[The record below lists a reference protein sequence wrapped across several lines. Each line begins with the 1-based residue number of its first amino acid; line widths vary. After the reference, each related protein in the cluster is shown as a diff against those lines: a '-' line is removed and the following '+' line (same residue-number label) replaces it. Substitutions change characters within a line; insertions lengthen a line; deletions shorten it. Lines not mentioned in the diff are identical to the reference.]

1 MEPKW
6 MAHAGPPGYPTAMSD
21 AELKQLLAQ
30 ALALPPAERLGL
42 VTKLLDSVEGSPD
55 PVWQNTWLAELD
67 RRAAKMDNGDGH
79 DWSSVEAEI
88 AAQLRPR

>member
-6 MAHAGPPGYPTAMSD
+6 MAHAGPPGYPTVMSD
-21 AELKQLLAQ
+21 VELERLLAQ

-42 VTKLLDSVEGSPD
+42 VTKLLDSVEGAPEPALQDS
-55 PVWQNTWLAELD
+55 WLAELD

-88 AAQLRPR
+88 SSQLRPR